1 MREDIRG
8 LLEVQRLDMGIREL
22 ESRTREINVGL
33 EAIRSQIEN
42 AKKIIRE
49 EKTREISSRLRTGEL
64 ELEVEEK
71 KSRIDKYQSQLFKIK
86 NNKEY
91 TALLHEIEGIK
102 SDIKILEDQ
111 MLEVM
116 EEGEGERN
124 LTKEAEADLE
134 QARVRYREEEEKA
147 EGELEQIENQ
157 IARKREARMGLAECL
172 ECDLREGYEIIFDH
186 HSDRAV
192 VKVRNGVCTGCN
204 MELTAQVQTDLAREE
219 MVCQCENCGRF
230 IFLSEDKV

>member
-8 LLEVQRLDMGIREL
+8 LLKVQSLDMEIREL
-22 ESRTREINVGL
+22 ESQTREIDAGL

-42 AKKIIRE
+42 AQRVIRE
-49 EKTREISSRLRTGEL
+49 EKDREISSRLRTGEL

-71 KSRIDKYQSQLFKIK
+71 KNLIDKYHSQLFKIK
-86 NNKEY
+86 NNREY

-102 SDIKILEDQ
+102 SDIRILEDR

-116 EEGEGERN
+116 EKGEGERN

-134 QARVRYREEEEKA
+134 QARVRYREEEKKALGQLEHIADKIAEK
-147 EGELEQIENQ
+147 Q
-157 IARKREARMGLAECL
+157 EARIGLAQSL
-172 ECDLREGYEIIFDH
+172 ECDLREGYEIIFSH
-186 HSDRAV
+186 RSDRAV

-230 IFLSEDKV
+230 IFLPEEKV